1 MYITVRSILKEPV
14 FEDAKVLSGK
24 QFLENK
30 VSRVSVFDCPF
41 TPSVL
46 EAGIIKAGDLFLS
59 GLNQF
64 ADRPEQLVEFLT
76 LLAKAKSS
84 ALFITDEHPSLISSD
99 IVALSDKLELPI
111 IEFQEDIPYAV
122 IMDTINKLTIL
133 EFRHAINGL
142 WLNRLLFENIS
153 AKDRLDVLHSI
164 NPKFK
169 HFMQIFML
177 KGKNNSIT
185 TQNELLTLFASKDK
199 DSYIYYHDVHY
210 FLLSDSSES
219 SLQKKTQTYKQFLP
233 QFFTDYAMGIS
244 MIHDIA
250 EAVSCLRESKLLLD
264 VADTLHFSVLEYA
277 SDSLFQLIL
286 PLKDTPALN
295 HYRDIFIQK
304 LHANESENGS
314 VLFTTM
320 KEFVLCKGSYTQTAS
335 NLNQHENTIRY
346 RINKIRQMFQ
356 MEDDPISFYSTIS
369 MLTMI
374 DSFYEQEPPHI

>member
-1 MYITVRSILKEPV
+1 MYITVKSILKEPV

-46 EAGIIKAGDLFLS
+46 EAGIIEAGDLFLS

-64 ADRPEQLVEFLT
+64 ADKPEQLAEFLS

-84 ALFITDEHPSLISSD
+84 ALFITNEHPSLISSD
-99 IVALSDKLELPI
+99 IVALSDKLGLPI

-164 NPKFK
+164 NPKFE

-185 TQNELLTLFASKDK
+185 TQNELLTLFAFKDK

-233 QFFTDYAMGIS
+233 QFFTDYAIGIS

-250 EAVSCLRESKLLLD
+250 EAVSC
-264 VADTLHFSVLEYA
+264 
-277 SDSLFQLIL
+277 
-286 PLKDTPALN
+286 PA
-295 HYRDIFIQK
+295 RIQ
-304 LHANESENGS
+304 A
-314 VLFTTM
+314 
-320 KEFVLCKGSYTQTAS
+320 AA
-335 NLNQHENTIRY
+335 
-346 RINKIRQMFQ
+346 
-356 MEDDPISFYSTIS
+356 
-369 MLTMI
+369 
-374 DSFYEQEPPHI
+374 

>member
-46 EAGIIKAGDLFLS
+46 EAGIIEAGDLFLS

-64 ADRPEQLVEFLT
+64 TDRPEQLNIFLS
-76 LLAKAKSS
+76 LLANANCS
-84 ALFITDEHPSLISSD
+84 ALFITNEHSMLITPD
-99 IVALSDKLELPI
+99 IAALSDRLGLPI

-122 IMDTINKLTIL
+122 VMDTINKLTIL

-153 AKDRLDVLHSI
+153 SIDRLDVLHSI
-164 NPKFK
+164 NPKFE
-169 HFMQIFML
+169 HCMQIFML
-177 KGKNNSIT
+177 KGKSNSIS
-185 TQNELLTLFASKDK
+185 TQNELFTLFAAKDR
-199 DSYIYYHDVHY
+199 DSYIYYDDVHY

-219 SLQKKTQTYKQFLP
+219 ALQKKMQTYKQFLP
-233 QFFTDYAMGIS
+233 QFFTDYSIGIS
-244 MIHDIA
+244 MIHNIA

-264 VADTLHFSVLEYA
+264 IAGTLHYSVLEYA
-277 SDSLFQLIL
+277 SDSLFHLVL

-295 HYRDIFIQK
+295 YYRDNFLKK

-320 KEFVLCKGSYTQTAS
+320 KEFVLCKGSYAQTAS

>member
-1 MYITVRSILKEPV
+1 M
-14 FEDAKVLSGK
+14 
-24 QFLENK
+24 
-30 VSRVSVFDCPF
+30 
-41 TPSVL
+41 
-46 EAGIIKAGDLFLS
+46 
-59 GLNQF
+59 
-64 ADRPEQLVEFLT
+64 
-76 LLAKAKSS
+76 
-84 ALFITDEHPSLISSD
+84 
-99 IVALSDKLELPI
+99 
-111 IEFQEDIPYAV
+111 
-122 IMDTINKLTIL
+122 
-133 EFRHAINGL
+133 
-142 WLNRLLFENIS
+142 
-153 AKDRLDVLHSI
+153 
-164 NPKFK
+164 
-169 HFMQIFML
+169 
-177 KGKNNSIT
+177 
-185 TQNELLTLFASKDK
+185 
-199 DSYIYYHDVHY
+199 
-210 FLLSDSSES
+210 
-219 SLQKKTQTYKQFLP
+219 QKKTQTYKQFLP
-233 QFFTDYAMGIS
+233 QFFTDYAIGIS

-314 VLFTTM
+314 VLFATM

-374 DSFYEQEPPHI
+374 DSFYEQEFPHI

>member
-41 TPSVL
+41 TPSLL
-46 EAGIIKAGDLFLS
+46 ETGIIKAGDLFLS

-64 ADRPEQLVEFLT
+64 ADKPEQLTEFLS

-84 ALFITDEHPSLISSD
+84 ALFITNEHPSLISSD
-99 IVALSDKLELPI
+99 IVALSDKLGLPI

-133 EFRHAINGL
+133 EFRHAINAL

-164 NPKFK
+164 NPKFE

-177 KGKNNSIT
+177 KGKNNFIT

-199 DSYIYYHDVHY
+199 DSYIYYDDVHY

-219 SLQKKTQTYKQFLP
+219 CF
-233 QFFTDYAMGIS
+233 
-244 MIHDIA
+244 A
-250 EAVSCLRESKLLLD
+250 E
-264 VADTLHFSVLEYA
+264 
-277 SDSLFQLIL
+277 
-286 PLKDTPALN
+286 KDTDLQTVPA
-295 HYRDIFIQK
+295 
-304 LHANESENGS
+304 A
-314 VLFTTM
+314 V
-320 KEFVLCKGSYTQTAS
+320 
-335 NLNQHENTIRY
+335 
-346 RINKIRQMFQ
+346 
-356 MEDDPISFYSTIS
+356 FY
-369 MLTMI
+369 
-374 DSFYEQEPPHI
+374 

>member
-46 EAGIIKAGDLFLS
+46 EAGIIEAGDLFLS

-64 ADRPEQLVEFLT
+64 TDRPEQLNIFLS
-76 LLAKAKSS
+76 LLANANCS
-84 ALFITDEHPSLISSD
+84 ALFITNEHSMLITPD
-99 IVALSDKLELPI
+99 IAALSDRLGLPI

-122 IMDTINKLTIL
+122 VMDTINKLTIL

-153 AKDRLDVLHSI
+153 SKDRLDVLHSI
-164 NPKFK
+164 NPKFE
-169 HFMQIFML
+169 HCMQIFML
-177 KGKNNSIT
+177 KGKSNSIS
-185 TQNELLTLFASKDK
+185 TQNELFTLFAAKDR
-199 DSYIYYHDVHY
+199 DSYIYYDDVHY

-219 SLQKKTQTYKQFLP
+219 ALQKKMQTYKQFLP
-233 QFFTDYAMGIS
+233 QFFTDYSIGIS
-244 MIHDIA
+244 MIHNIA

-264 VADTLHFSVLEYA
+264 IAGTLHYSVLEYA
-277 SDSLFQLIL
+277 SDSLFHLVL

-295 HYRDIFIQK
+295 HYRDNFLKK
-304 LHANESENGS
+304 LHAN
-314 VLFTTM
+314 
-320 KEFVLCKGSYTQTAS
+320 
-335 NLNQHENTIRY
+335 
-346 RINKIRQMFQ
+346 
-356 MEDDPISFYSTIS
+356 
-369 MLTMI
+369 
-374 DSFYEQEPPHI
+374 